1 MYSVESVAIGPK
13 SKIPWIE
20 YNGVTMG
27 DSQLIINFLNDK
39 FNVNLNKGLS
49 KEQRAVAWAIQKWIE
64 EFTYQ

>member
-1 MYSVESVAIGPK
+1 MYGIDLGPK
-13 SKIPWIE
+13 KKVPWIE

-27 DSQLIINFLNDK
+27 DSQLIITFLNEK